1 MSAEEIAQFQEDAWR
16 IYQAR
21 YGAAKRQV
29 SRDVFDGLLRA
40 MLVGEVQVLT
50 DTPACW
56 PLSVIVPIACRVQ
69 FESEQVASLQV

>member
-16 IYQAR
+16 LYRAR
-21 YGAAKRQV
+21 YGAARRQV
-29 SRDVFDGLLRA
+29 SREVFDGLLA
-40 MLVGEVQVLT
+40 SMLRGEVQVLT

-69 FESEQVASLQV
+69 FEGERETL